1 MGGVKSVGSLFDRD
15 KKSETHQQ
23 VSDFYRSEGAMNGA
37 LTDWASGQLAA
48 LLLLAESGL
57 DQGFTLEQLAHPVT
71 GRVEGL
77 QQIGSQRQGIAADLA
92 GEQLATERGRAETP

>member
-1 MGGVKSVGSLFDRD
+1 MSGVKQVGSLFDRD

-37 LTDWASGQLAA
+37 LTDLASGHLAA

-57 DQGFTLEQLAHPVT
+57 DQGFTLEQFAYPVA
-71 GRVEGL
+71 GRVECL
-77 QQIGSQRQGIAADLA
+77 QQIGGQRQGIAADLA
-92 GEQLATERGRAETP
+92 GEQLATERG

>member
-1 MGGVKSVGSLFDRD
+1 MGGVKSVGILFDRD

-23 VSDFYRSEGAMNGA
+23 VSDFYRSEGAMKSS
-37 LTDWASGQLAA
+37 LTDLASGHRAA

-77 QQIGSQRQGIAADLA
+77 QQIGG
-92 GEQLATERGRAETP
+92 